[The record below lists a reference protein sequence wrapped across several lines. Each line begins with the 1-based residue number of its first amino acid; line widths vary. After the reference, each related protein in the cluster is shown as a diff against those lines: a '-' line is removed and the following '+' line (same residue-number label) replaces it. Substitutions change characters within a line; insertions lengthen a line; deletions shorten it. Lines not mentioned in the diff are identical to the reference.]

1 MEIESG
7 PGLITDYT
15 EYTEFNRARIG
26 RRLNRA
32 VAKTFSAV
40 LILLDTHCNYLV
52 IIHCRWKEVV
62 RKML

>member
-7 PGLITDYT
+7 SGLITDYT

-40 LILLDTHCNYLV
+40 LILLDTHCNSAV
-52 IIHCRWKEVV
+52 E
-62 RKML
+62 